1 MAKSKIHVGLEIGSS
16 KTCMVVGETKSDG
29 SVTLLGIGEVKSAG
43 VRKGEIV
50 DLAQACQC
58 VTDAWNLAQDHADA
72 DILSV
77 YLSVTG
83 AHIQGVSNRGTYR
96 LPEGE
101 NVIAEDHMDEVNRI
115 AQDIPLGSDSFVI
128 HRSPGKYTVDGN
140 DLITHPEG
148 LSGHTLDVDFHIVHG
163 IKSRIH
169 NSLRCVREVPLEVE
183 DVVFAPIATGLAVLD
198 RQHREAGCLLIDIG
212 GGTTDFCLYMDDQP
226 IVSGCIP
233 VGGDHI
239 TSDIHQLTN
248 IPLTRAEILKITE
261 GDASSSASRA
271 VGIAK
276 LPATEVM
283 REVSIERAV
292 LNDIIHQR
300 VAETLQIVK
309 SKLPAKAQQG
319 LPGGVFLSG
328 GTSLLRGIGELA
340 GTIFRTSVFQL
351 DRADVSGTPSYLED
365 PRFRTAIG
373 IIRYA
378 QLRDA
383 EPQPDSS
390 LMKKLFGWFK

>member
-83 AHIQGVSNRGTYR
+83 AHIQGISNRGTYR

-101 NVIAEDHMDEVNRI
+101 NVIAEEHMDEVNRI
-115 AQDIPLGSDSFVI
+115 AQDIPMGSDSFVI

-248 IPLTRAEILKITE
+248 IPLARAEILKITE
-261 GDASSSASRA
+261 GNASSSASRA
-271 VGIAK
+271 VGLAK

-283 REVSIERAV
+283 REVAIERAV

-309 SKLPAKAQQG
+309 SKLPPKAQQG
-319 LPGGVFLSG
+319 LPGGIFLSG

-340 GTIFRTSVFQL
+340 GNIFRTSVFQL

-383 EPQPDSS
+383 EPQPDAS
-390 LMKKLFGWFK
+390 LLKKLFGWFK

>member
-16 KTCMVVGETKSDG
+16 KTCMVVGESKPDG

-50 DLAQACQC
+50 DLSQACQC

-83 AHIQGVSNRGTYR
+83 AHIRGVSNRGTYR

-101 NVIAEDHMDEVNRI
+101 TVINSEHMDEVSRI
-115 AQDIPLGSDSFVI
+115 AQDLPLPSDSFVI
-128 HRSPGKYTVDGN
+128 HRSPGKYTLDGN
-140 DLITHPEG
+140 DLLTHPEG
-148 LSGHTLDVDFHIVHG
+148 LCGSTLDIDYHIVHG
-163 IKSRIH
+163 IKSRIY

-183 DVVFAPIATGLAVLD
+183 DVVFAPIATGLSLLD

-212 GGTTDFCLYMDDQP
+212 GGTTDFCLYMNDQP

-239 TSDIHQLTN
+239 TNDIHQLTE
-248 IPLTRAEILKITE
+248 IPEARAEVLKITE
-261 GDASSSASRA
+261 GDASFSASKA
-271 VGIAK
+271 VGMAK
-276 LPATEVM
+276 LPANGVM
-283 REVSIERAV
+283 REVSIPRAV

-300 VAETLQIVK
+300 VAETLNIVK
-309 SKLPAKAQQG
+309 SRLPQEAQKG

-328 GTSLLRGIGELA
+328 GTSLMRGIGELA
-340 GTIFRTSVFQL
+340 GHIFGTSVFQL
-351 DRADVSGTPSYLED
+351 DRADISGAPSYLED
-365 PRFRTAIG
+365 PRFSTAIG

-378 QLRDA
+378 QLREA
-383 EPQPDSS
+383 EPVQ
-390 LMKKLFGWFK
+390 KKSMLKKFLGWFH

>member
-16 KTCMVVGETKSDG
+16 KTCMVVGETKADG

-58 VTDAWNLAQDHADA
+58 VTDAWNLAQDHAEA

-77 YLSVTG
+77 FLSVTG
-83 AHIQGVSNRGTYR
+83 SHIQGVSNKGTFR
-96 LPEGE
+96 LPDSES
-101 NVIAEDHMDEVNRI
+101 IITEDHMDEVSRI
-115 AQDIPLGSDSFVI
+115 AQDIPLNGDSFVM
-128 HRSPGKYTVDGN
+128 HRSPGKFTLDGN
-140 DLITHPEG
+140 EQITHPEG
-148 LSGHTLDVDFHIVHG
+148 LSGHTLDVDYHIVHG
-163 IKSRIH
+163 IKTRIH

-183 DVVFAPIATGLAVLD
+183 GIVFAPIATGLAVLD
-198 RQHREAGCLLIDIG
+198 RQHREAGCLVIDIG

-239 TSDIHQLTN
+239 TSDIHQLAD

-261 GDASSSASRA
+261 GNASFSASKA

-283 REVSIERAV
+283 REVAIERAV

-300 VAETLQIVK
+300 VSETLKFVRNR
-309 SKLPAKAQQG
+309 LPANARQG

-340 GTIFRTSVFQL
+340 GHIFSTSVFQL
-351 DRADVSGTPSYLED
+351 DRADISGTPSYLED

-383 EPQPDSS
+383 EPAQDPS
-390 LMKKLFGWFK
+390 LLRKLLGWFK